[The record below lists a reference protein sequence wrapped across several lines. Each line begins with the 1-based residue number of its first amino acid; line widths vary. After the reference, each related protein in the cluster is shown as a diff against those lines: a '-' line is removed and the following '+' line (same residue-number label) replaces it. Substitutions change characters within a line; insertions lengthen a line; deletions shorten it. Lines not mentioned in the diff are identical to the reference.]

1 MNRFFILMG
10 SNTNS
15 ALNLDAA
22 RMKLSKLFGS
32 NVLFSDTLLSS
43 NSENSD
49 DKNLY
54 SNIVCTG
61 WTNCNAEEVVGKL
74 KAVENECGRL
84 RGALANGEVSIDLD
98 LVEWNNSILKA
109 KDASQNY
116 YRDCKLNVL
125 QKIEASV
132 FDK

>member
-22 RMKLSKLFGS
+22 RLELSKLFGA
-32 NVLFSDTLLSS
+32 NVHYSDTILSS
-43 NSENSD
+43 NTEYAD

-61 WTNCNAEEVVGKL
+61 LTKFDAEEVVGKL
-74 KAVENECGRL
+74 KAIENVCGRL

-125 QKIEASV
+125 QKIERSEL
-132 FDK
+132 DK